1 VLSPSV
7 APSTDEPAGFDLKFH
22 VAGISTRWAERAT
35 VHSGM
40 AMSISVREDIIMGR
54 SSFFVASL
62 AVALSSVGLL
72 CSLNDAAM
80 SQTATGLTTALPGVM
95 VQAPKRV
102 IKPRHHVVARTTGS
116 RSVSGRTSPATQ
128 TASAS
133 DSVLVKLARLE
144 KATGSCV
151 GGCQTSFKYGNEPWH
166 GCSGTGWPA
175 LSPTCRNVG
184 NYKTYNECVE
194 AGLLTGWRNNDV
206 GWYCSSLAL
215 R

>member
-1 VLSPSV
+1 
-7 APSTDEPAGFDLKFH
+7 
-22 VAGISTRWAERAT
+22 
-35 VHSGM
+35 M
-40 AMSISVREDIIMGR
+40 AMPVPVWEDIMMR
-54 SSFFVASL
+54 FSSFFVASL
-62 AVALSSVGLL
+62 AIALLSIGLPRGA
-72 CSLNDAAM
+72 SGAAM
-80 SQTATGLTTALPGVM
+80 SQTATDSATALPGVM
-95 VQAPKRV
+95 VEAPKHV
-102 IKPRHHVVARTTGS
+102 IRPKHRAVASSTMSHGTVS
-116 RSVSGRTSPATQ
+116 RLISPTTQ
-128 TASAS
+128 TAPAP
-133 DSVLVKLARLE
+133 DSVLAKLAKLE

-215 R
+215 K

>member
-1 VLSPSV
+1 MM
-7 APSTDEPAGFDLKFH
+7 
-22 VAGISTRWAERAT
+22 R
-35 VHSGM
+35 SGM
-40 AMSISVREDIIMGR
+40 AMSISAREDIIMGR
-54 SSFFVASL
+54 SSFLAASL
-62 AVALSSVGLL
+62 AVACSSIGLL

-80 SQTATGLTTALPGVM
+80 SQTATGSATVLPGVM
-95 VQAPKRV
+95 VQAPKHVTR
-102 IKPRHHVVARTTGS
+102 PGHHVVS
-116 RSVSGRTSPATQ
+116 RSTGVRSVVSRRSSPITQ

-175 LSPTCRNVG
+175 PSPTCRNVG

-194 AGLLTGWRNNDV
+194 AGLLTGWRNSDV

-215 R
+215 K